1 VNTSRTLD
9 PVRGNITQRRVTSE
23 LRFTSFGRTS
33 RGCVRPANEDAI
45 LVRPEAGL
53 WAVADGMGGHDA
65 GEVASQ
71 VVVDSLAGLT
81 LLGSP
86 YKRGQQVEASIHS
99 ANSTIRALASQRH
112 IPKMGS
118 TVAALYIHDRHF
130 ACMWAGDS
138 RAYLLR
144 NGRLQLITRDHS
156 VIQEVI
162 DTGLVDELNAK
173 RVYGANAITRAVGI
187 DEAVKLET
195 AYGSVEAGDHF
206 LLCSDGVT
214 AVMSDTTIEE
224 YLSRPSSSVEEMVE
238 AIETACTSKGAPD
251 NLAIIVVAATAC

>member
-1 VNTSRTLD
+1 MTTSRTLD
-9 PVRGNITQRRVTSE
+9 PVGGDATQRLATSE
-23 LRFTSFGRTS
+23 LLITSFGRTS

-45 LVRPEAGL
+45 LVRPETGL

-71 VVVDSLAGLT
+71 VVVDSLAGLM
-81 LLGSP
+81 LRGSP

-99 ANSTIRALASQRH
+99 ANAEIRALASQRS
-112 IPKMGS
+112 IRRMGS

-138 RAYLLR
+138 RAYLMR
-144 NGRLQLITRDHS
+144 NGRLQPITRDHS
-156 VIQEVI
+156 VLQEVI

-187 DEAVKLET
+187 DEGLELET
-195 AYGSVEAGDHF
+195 AYGSVEAGDRF

-214 AVMSDTTIEE
+214 AVMSDSEIEAH
-224 YLSRPSSSVEEMVE
+224 LSRSGTSVEEMVE
-238 AIETACTSKGAPD
+238 AIETACTSEGAPD
-251 NLAIIVVAATAC
+251 NLAIIVVAAAAR

>member
-1 VNTSRTLD
+1 MNPSRTLD
-9 PVRGNITQRRVTSE
+9 PVSRDITQRSPTGT
-23 LRFTSFGRTS
+23 LRITSFGRTS

-65 GEVASQ
+65 GEIASQ
-71 VVVDSLAGLT
+71 VVVGSLASLR
-81 LLGSP
+81 LQGSA

-99 ANSTIRALASQRH
+99 ANAAIRALASQRH
-112 IPKMGS
+112 IQRMGS
-118 TVAALYIHDRHF
+118 TVAALYIHDKHF

-138 RAYLLR
+138 RAYRLR

-156 VIQEVI
+156 VLQEVV
-162 DTGLVDELNAK
+162 DTGLVDEMDAK

-187 DEAVKLET
+187 DEGLELET
-195 AYGSVEAGDHF
+195 AYGSVVAGDHF

-214 AVMSDTTIEE
+214 AVISDSAIEAHMSR
-224 YLSRPSSSVEEMVE
+224 SGSSPEDMVRTL
-238 AIETACTSKGAPD
+238 ETACMSEGAPD
-251 NLAIIVVAATAC
+251 NLAIIVVAATAK

>member
-1 VNTSRTLD
+1 MNTSRTLD
-9 PVRGNITQRRVTSE
+9 PVRGDIAQRRPSGD
-23 LRFTSFGRTS
+23 LRITSFGSTS

-53 WAVADGMGGHDA
+53 WVVADGMGGHDA
-65 GEVASQ
+65 GEVASGL
-71 VVVDSLAGLT
+71 VVDSLAGLT
-81 LLGSP
+81 LRGSP
-86 YKRGQQVEASIHS
+86 YKRGLQVEASIHS
-99 ANSTIRALASQRH
+99 ANGAIRALASRRH
-112 IPKMGS
+112 IQRMGS

-144 NGRLQLITRDHS
+144 DGSLQPITRDHS
-156 VIQEVI
+156 VLQEVI

-187 DEAVKLET
+187 DEGLELET
-195 AYGSVEAGDHF
+195 AYGSVEAGDRF

-214 AVMSDTTIEE
+214 TVLSDIAIEE
-224 YLSRPSSSVEEMVE
+224 LMSRPGLSVEEIVMTL
-238 AIETACTSKGAPD
+238 ETACMAEGAPD
-251 NLAIIVVAATAC
+251 NLAIVVVATTAG